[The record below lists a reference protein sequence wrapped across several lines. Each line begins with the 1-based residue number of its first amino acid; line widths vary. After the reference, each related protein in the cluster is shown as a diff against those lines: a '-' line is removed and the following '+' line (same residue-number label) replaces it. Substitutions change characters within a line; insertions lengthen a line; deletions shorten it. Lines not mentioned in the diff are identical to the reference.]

1 MDPSKLEV
9 PLGVALLPSANVE
22 ENLLGATAGIVGDDH
37 DDDDGVSNPLC
48 LQRTLQ
54 LQKPFTP

>member
-22 ENLLGATAGIVGDDH
+22 ENLLGATTGIVGDDNDDH
-37 DDDDGVSNPLC
+37 DDGDDD
-48 LQRTLQ
+48 
-54 LQKPFTP
+54 